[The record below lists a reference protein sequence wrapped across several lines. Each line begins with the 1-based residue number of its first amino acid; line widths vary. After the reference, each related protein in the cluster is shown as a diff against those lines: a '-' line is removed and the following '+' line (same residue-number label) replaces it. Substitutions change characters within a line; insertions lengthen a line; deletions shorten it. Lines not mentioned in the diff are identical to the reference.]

1 MNYEKMGIAAT
12 MIVLVGVLGVATI
25 ASGEFDIG
33 INTEELKIPNITS
46 STSTD
51 NDNYKSDGYYQWCY
65 KLGIKDC

>member
-1 MNYEKMGIAAT
+1 MNYEKMGIATA

>member
-1 MNYEKMGIAAT
+1 MDYERMGILVT
-12 MIVLVGVLGVATI
+12 MIVLVGVLGVATLS
-25 ASGEFDIG
+25 SGEFDTG
-33 INTEELKIPNITS
+33 VNTGEMKIPNITS

>member
-1 MNYEKMGIAAT
+1 MNYEKMGIATA

-33 INTEELKIPNITS
+33 INTGEMKLPQITS

-51 NDNYKSDGYYQWCY
+51 NDNIKSDGYYQWCY
-65 KLGIKDC
+65 KVGLKDC